1 MKETNRTD
9 SQKKLLLVDAYALI
23 FRAYYAFIRNPR
35 YSSKGLNTSAIFGFT
50 NTLDELIK
58 TMNPTH
64 IAVVFDPPPPTFRHK
79 MFKEYKANR
88 EATPED
94 IKKSVPYIKDLIS
107 AFNIP
112 IIEVEGYEA
121 DDVIGTLAKK
131 AERKGFVTYM
141 VTPDKDFAQLVS
153 DKIFMYKPG
162 RGGNDPEILGEHEIK
177 EHFHVEH
184 PGQVID
190 ILALWGDSADNIPG
204 APGVG
209 EKRARELIGDYGSIE
224 EIFNH
229 TEELKGKQKENIEQ
243 NIDQIRFAKELVTI
257 VLDVPVE
264 LNEREMKTSEPD
276 TEKLTALFNELEFK
290 TIAKRILERGG
301 RTATG
306 EKTIQT
312 TLFGDNTHK
321 VQKDNLRNINS
332 TEHSYYIVDSEE
344 KISGLAKNLSNLQEF
359 CFDTET
365 TGLNVYESELVGISF
380 CFKTHEAHYLP
391 LPEKREETQSILNE
405 FKEIFED
412 VGIRKI
418 GQNIKYD
425 IQILRSYGIQVQ
437 GELFDT
443 MLAHYILQPDMRHNL
458 NYLAEVYLD
467 YKPVSI
473 EELIGEKGKGQL
485 SMRMVPNQKVA
496 DYAAEDADITWQIKK
511 KLEEKVKESNLENL
525 SEKIEMPL
533 VYVLADMER
542 SGVRI
547 NVENLRKYGDVLRE
561 DILKLDQEI
570 IRMAGVDFNIASPK
584 QLGHVL
590 FEKMKIVETA
600 KKTKTRQYSTSE
612 EVLMQ
617 LADKHEIIPRIL
629 EYRSLK
635 KLLTTYVDVLP
646 RLISVRTGKIHTSFN
661 QAITSTG
668 RLSSNNPNL
677 QNIPIREEKGREIRK
692 AFVPSDENYVLLS
705 ADYSQIELRLMA
717 HMSEDPKMLGAFL
730 ANEDIHAATAA
741 KINGIPVDKVTKEM
755 RNKAKT
761 ANFGIIYGISA
772 FGLSQR
778 LYISRKEAKELIDGY
793 FNTYP
798 NVRAYMNKSI
808 QFARDKGYAETIMG
822 RRRYLRDIH
831 SRNAI
836 IRGMA
841 ERNAINA
848 PIQGSAADIIKMAMI
863 CIHKAIKE
871 KNYKSRM
878 IIQVHDELVF
888 DVYKPELQ
896 DITEMIEDAMQNAV
910 KLKIPLLVDLD
921 TGNNWLEAH

>member
-1 MKETNRTD
+1 MCIRD
-9 SQKKLLLVDAYALI
+9 SL
-23 FRAYYAFIRNPR
+23 
-35 YSSKGLNTSAIFGFT
+35 S
-50 NTLDELIK
+50 
-58 TMNPTH
+58 
-64 IAVVFDPPPPTFRHK
+64 
-79 MFKEYKANR
+79 
-88 EATPED
+88 
-94 IKKSVPYIKDLIS
+94 DL
-107 AFNIP
+107 
-112 IIEVEGYEA
+112 
-121 DDVIGTLAKK
+121 
-131 AERKGFVTYM
+131 
-141 VTPDKDFAQLVS
+141 
-153 DKIFMYKPG
+153 
-162 RGGNDPEILGEHEIK
+162 H
-177 EHFHVEH
+177 
-184 PGQVID
+184 
-190 ILALWGDSADNIPG
+190 
-204 APGVG
+204 
-209 EKRARELIGDYGSIE
+209 
-224 EIFNH
+224 
-229 TEELKGKQKENIEQ
+229 
-243 NIDQIRFAKELVTI
+243 
-257 VLDVPVE
+257 
-264 LNEREMKTSEPD
+264 
-276 TEKLTALFNELEFK
+276 
-290 TIAKRILERGG
+290 
-301 RTATG
+301 
-306 EKTIQT
+306 
-312 TLFGDNTHK
+312 
-321 VQKDNLRNINS
+321 
-332 TEHSYYIVDSEE
+332 
-344 KISGLAKNLSNLQEF
+344 EF

-365 TGLNVYESELVGISF
+365 TGLNVYESELIGISF
-380 CFKTHEAHYLP
+380 CFKTHEAYYLP
-391 LPEKREETQSILNE
+391 LPEKRDETQSILNE
-405 FKEIFED
+405 FKSIFED
-412 VGIRKI
+412 TGIRKI

-437 GELFDT
+437 GELLDT

-458 NYLAEVYLD
+458 NYLAEAYLD

-485 SMRMVPNQKVA
+485 SMRMVPSQKVA

-525 SEKIEMPL
+525 SKKIEMPL

-547 NVENLRKYGDVLRE
+547 NVEELRKYGNLLRE
-561 DILKLDQEI
+561 DILKLNQEI
-570 IRMAGVDFNIASPK
+570 ITMAGVDFNIASPK
-584 QLGHVL
+584 QLGQVL

-612 EVLMQ
+612 EVLKQ
-617 LADKHEIIPRIL
+617 LTDKHEIIPRIL

-692 AFVPSDENYVLLS
+692 AFVPSDENHVLLS

-717 HMSEDPKMLGAFL
+717 HMSEDPNMLRAFL
-730 ANEDIHAATAA
+730 VNEDIHAATAA

-848 PIQGSAADIIKMAMI
+848 PIQGSAADIIKIAMV

-896 DITEMIEDAMQNAV
+896 AITEMVKDAMQNAV